1 MSKQVV
7 IRKIRLPAQG
17 NIDDDIDFICRSF
30 GYFSERDKQE
40 SAGKI
45 FRILVKEACGESEGI
60 TSDELANELSL
71 SRGAIVYHLN
81 SFIDCGLII
90 KERNRYR
97 LRSPS
102 LQRSLEEIKEDMD
115 RVMKKMFKIAME
127 IDKNLGNY
135 YR

>member
-1 MSKQVV
+1 MSKQ
-7 IRKIRLPAQG
+7 IIIKKIRLPAQG
-17 NIDDDIDFICRSF
+17 NLDNDIDFICKSF
-30 GYFSERDKQE
+30 GYFTERDKQE
-40 SAGKI
+40 SAGRI
-45 FRILVKEACGESEGI
+45 FRMLVKESCGHSDGL
-60 TSDELANELSL
+60 TSDEIANELQL

-81 SFIDCGLII
+81 SFITCGLIT

-115 RVMKKMFKIAME
+115 RVMRAMFKIAME

>member
-1 MSKQVV
+1 MSKQV
-7 IRKIRLPAQG
+7 IIKKIRLPAQG
-17 NIDDDIDFICRSF
+17 NVNDDIDFICKSF

-60 TSDELANELSL
+60 SSDELANQLNL

-81 SFIDCGLII
+81 SFLECGLII
-90 KERNRYR
+90 KERNMYR

-115 RVMKKMFKIAME
+115 RMMKKMFKIAIE